1 MSQET
6 LSALLD
12 GECSPEELDRLL
24 DQLDR
29 SPEMKEA
36 YSRLCLSREAQEGT
50 RITRE
55 QACICAGVMAGLDE
69 APLPASDKL
78 VDLDSR
84 RANRRAALARW
95 KPLAGFAAA
104 ASFGAVAMLVTL
116 PQTAMVAG
124 QGEVAPGFAPAAVTA
139 PVSLPLPSARPQ
151 GLRAVSASAAEIQQ
165 IQEDDLSNYLI
176 EHSNTAASRG
186 MGGTLSYARFAAH
199 NAVYRPQAEEQR

>member
-29 SPEMKEA
+29 SPEMKQA

-50 RITRE
+50 RIARE

-84 RANRRAALARW
+84 RPNRRAALARW
-95 KPLAGFAAA
+95 KPVAGFAAA

-116 PQTAMVAG
+116 PL
-124 QGEVAPGFAPAAVTA
+124 PA
-139 PVSLPLPSARPQ
+139 ARPQ

-165 IQEDDLSNYLI
+165 MQEDDLSNYLI